1 MQCPEATI
9 LHERIDT
16 IIGQIPDDFPAKEA
30 LIRALRGRQDSI
42 AFTAPKAIAG
52 RWQEVAEI
60 LVASLP
66 DPDSFAWAKKIEE
79 IFSAD
84 YQ

>member
-9 LHERIDT
+9 LHERIDS
-16 IIGQIPDDFPAKEA
+16 IVALIPDGFPIRDA

-42 AFTAPKAIAG
+42 AFTAPRAIAD

-66 DPDSFAWAKKIEE
+66 DPDSFAWAKEIEE
-79 IFSAD
+79 IFSTD